1 MQLILALWK
10 ETNQLLNNSSWI
22 EGVGFTNNDNAVEV
36 KTLCGKRGHD
46 NQNSSRVEVRQGVC
60 THVQPLGKGATY
72 NDVSLMR

>member
-22 EGVGFTNNDNAVEV
+22 EGVGFTKDDNAVEV
-36 KTLCGKRGHD
+36 KTLCGKRGHHY
-46 NQNSSRVEVRQGVC
+46 QNSSRVEVRQGVC
-60 THVQPLGKGATY
+60 TYVQPLGKGATY